1 MARHCALRYSV
12 RLRRFGFPRRWSRS
26 RRSGLRRS
34 RRSGLRRSPR
44 LSGSLHALQQQR
56 SRLRCSMNQHT
67 DLRARNVLRTR
78 RRARP
83 QRRPKFAIGRARL
96 AVPRVSRFKAITITR
111 QPPSAG
117 LGNEFLTDQ
126 LCRRVSACSGLGAAA
141 KPERANARAVRWWLC
156 TRARQ
161 RLVLARAVEVSTFV
175 CKIRLALVALHV
187 ASGGARAAIRRR
199 EHAADGAI
207 CNTGLRR
214 RARCAVAIVGRA
226 TARAAGPAR
235 AAIGPAAIGPAAA
248 ARAAGT
254 GVAADSGRQSCS
266 AVRAGQSGLATATQ
280 HERGTR
286 CEQPSAVSHVRIGAK
301 AGPINACVFP

>member
-235 AAIGPAAIGPAAA
+235 AAIGPAAA

-254 GVAADSGRQSCS
+254 GVGADSGRQSCS